1 MRNFKNKTV
10 SAVLGGV
17 MAGGLVLAGGSPAAA
32 ASCSLRAG
40 NVLKTGVSTGDSW
53 VTGHG
58 AWTGS
63 GCGDMKIKIQ
73 RKVLGIWVT
82 SNSDGWD
89 ASGDSSG
96 NARVTN
102 KCSGTD
108 TWRVWIDGE
117 NTDSR
122 TGPTKSITC

>member
-17 MAGGLVLAGGSPAAA
+17 MAGGLILAGGSPAAA
-32 ASCSLRAG
+32 ASCNLTAG
-40 NVLKTGVSTGDSW
+40 NVLKTGASTGDSQ
-53 VTGHG
+53 VTGYG

-63 GCGDMKIKIQ
+63 GCGYMKIKIQ
-73 RKVLGIWVT
+73 RKVLGVWIT
-82 SNSDGWD
+82 SNSDGFN
-89 ASGDSSG
+89 ASGQSSG
-96 NARVTN
+96 NTSVKN

>member
-10 SAVLGGV
+10 SVVLGGV

-32 ASCSLRAG
+32 ASCSLTAG
-40 NVLKTGVSTGDSW
+40 NVLKTGVPTGDSW
-53 VTGHG
+53 VTGYG

-73 RKVLGIWVT
+73 RKILGIWVT
-82 SNSDGWD
+82 ANSDGWD

-96 NARVTN
+96 NVSVTN

>member
-10 SAVLGGV
+10 SVVLGGV
-17 MAGGLVLAGGSPAAA
+17 MTGGLLLAAGSPAAA
-32 ASCSLRAG
+32 APCSVRAG

-53 VTGHG
+53 VTGYG
-58 AWTGS
+58 SWTGS

-96 NARVTN
+96 NVSVRN

>member
-1 MRNFKNKTV
+1 M
-10 SAVLGGV
+10 SAVLGGL
-17 MAGGLVLAGGSPAAA
+17 MAGGLVLAGGAPAAA
-32 ASCSLRAG
+32 ASCSPKAG

-53 VTGHG
+53 VTGYG

-82 SNSDGWD
+82 ANSDGWD

-96 NARVTN
+96 NVAVRN